1 MELIFRRKPL
11 SDDPVSSCL
20 LGQGGG
26 AERGEWV
33 EGGSGAERGEWVEGG
48 SCSKFNFIVA
58 KIALNGL
65 EKNKQTK

>member
-26 AERGEWV
+26 AESGEWV
-33 EGGSGAERGEWVEGG
+33 EGGN
-48 SCSKFNFIVA
+48 CSKFNFIVA

>member
-1 MELIFRRKPL
+1 MELIFRRKPF

-33 EGGSGAERGEWVEGG
+33 EGGS
-48 SCSKFNFIVA
+48 CSKLNFIVA

>member
-1 MELIFRRKPL
+1 M

-33 EGGSGAERGEWVEGG
+33 EGGS
-48 SCSKFNFIVA
+48 CSKLNFIVA

>member
-1 MELIFRRKPL
+1 MELIFRRRPL

-33 EGGSGAERGEWVEGG
+33 EGGS
-48 SCSKFNFIVA
+48 CSKFNVIVA

>member
-48 SCSKFNFIVA
+48 SGAEREEWVEGGS
-58 KIALNGL
+58 G
-65 EKNKQTK
+65 